1 MITAKELEQ
10 YKRNGYDFDFI
21 QRVYPQGN
29 IDFPT
34 KYIRGGDGCYAVLH
48 IYKLPKRL
56 SIFWLMQLVENL
68 NTISHVAIATA
79 DKEATIRS
87 LNTSMS
93 EFSDRTESERT
104 YTSRNDALSE
114 FKNLEQLGL
123 NITQGGEIMK
133 EVHLRLFISADNLDQ
148 LDERVLEIQTKLRG
162 LDYSASIYLFEE
174 KAEWLALFESY
185 EDNVSALNGKQ
196 GVPITALQIGGGYPF
211 NHQSLIDPRGSYIGR
226 TETDGAFVYDPFR
239 VTDTR
244 ASFSSFGVGMMGY
257 GKSTLLKL
265 IEDSLIGR
273 KTIVYG
279 IEKNRDW
286 YRLID
291 SQNGKIVDLSG
302 TDGMLNPLE
311 VFATRT
317 DTTGLHIDELGSYQQ
332 HKSKLL
338 AMVSFMNPDMRS
350 VDKLTVGRI
359 IDKFYVHVGLLPNN
373 FQQRRNEIHITGL
386 SSKEYPIMEEF
397 HYFYEEEIKSS
408 EYKTITPMKKQA
420 LEDFGE
426 VLKSMAFDNGNMFN
440 GHTTIPNMQSEQV
453 VFFDI
458 DGISNYPDE
467 IFKTQL
473 FTALNMTWSQ
483 AMMNGRKQK
492 YLLET
497 KQIEP
502 DDVVFFMFFLDECQ
516 NIVNTQNLFAVQV
529 IIDFLKEMRKFSA
542 GINFMTQSFQEVL
555 LENASDEAVQKIS
568 QIFELCNTKIFLH
581 TDDSVLGKLQ
591 RIMGSGFSESDY
603 ESIRSLKK
611 KQAFFSFGNNES
623 YVINVDPSSE
633 QLERFAGGH

>member
-1 MITAKELEQ
+1 MITAKELES
-10 YKRNGYDFDFI
+10 YKKQGYDFDFI
-21 QRVYPQGN
+21 QKVYPQGN

-56 SIFWLMQLVENL
+56 SMFWLMQLVENL
-68 NTISHVAIATA
+68 NTISHIAIATA

-93 EFSDRTESERT
+93 EFSDRTENERT

-133 EVHLRLFISADNLDQ
+133 EVHLRLFISADTLDQ
-148 LDERVLEIQTKLRG
+148 LDERVLEIQAKLRG

-174 KAEWLALFESY
+174 KTEWLALFESY
-185 EDNVSALNGKQ
+185 EDNVATLTGKQ
-196 GVPITALQIGGGYPF
+196 GIPVTALQIGGGYPF
-211 NHQSLIDPRGSYIGR
+211 NHQSMIDPRGSYIGY
-226 TETDGAFVYDPFR
+226 TETDGAFVYDPFH
-239 VTDTR
+239 VTGTR
-244 ASFSSFGVGMMGY
+244 ASFNSFGVGMMGY

-273 KTIVYG
+273 NTIVYG

-291 SQNGKIVDLSG
+291 SQNGIVMDLSG
-302 TDGMLNPLE
+302 EDGLLNPLE

-350 VDKLTVGRI
+350 VDKLTIGGI
-359 IDKFYVHVGLLPNN
+359 IDKFYINYGLLPTN
-373 FQQRRNEIHITGL
+373 FQQRRNEIHITGRL
-386 SSKEYPIMEEF
+386 PEEYPIMEEF
-397 HYFYEEEIKSS
+397 YYYYEEEIKSN
-408 EYKTITPMKKQA
+408 EYKTITPLKRQA

-426 VLKSMAFDNGNMFN
+426 VLKSMAFNNGNMFN
-440 GHTTIPNMQSEQV
+440 GHTTITNLQSEQV

-483 AMMNGRKQK
+483 AIMNGRRQK

-497 KQIEP
+497 KQIAPE
-502 DDVVFFMFFLDECQ
+502 DVVYFMFFLDECQ
-516 NIVNTQNLFAVQV
+516 NVVNTQNVFAIQV
-529 IIDFLKEMRKFSA
+529 IIDFQKEMRKFSA
-542 GINFMTQSFQEVL
+542 GIHFMTQSFQEVL

-568 QIFELCNTKIFLH
+568 QVFELCNTKLFLH

-591 RIMGSGFSESDY
+591 RIMGSGLSESDY
-603 ESIRSLKK
+603 ENIPKLKK
-611 KQAFFSFGNNES
+611 GQALFSFGNNES
-623 YVINVDPSSE
+623 YVVNVDPSAE
-633 QLERFAGGH
+633 QLERFSGGH

>member
-1 MITAKELEQ
+1 MITAKEI
-10 YKRNGYDFDFI
+10 KRYEKEGYDFEFV
-21 QRVYPQGN
+21 QRVYPKGN

-34 KYIRGGDGCYAVLH
+34 KYVRGGDGCYAILH
-48 IYKLPKRL
+48 VYKLPKRL

-68 NTISHVAIATA
+68 NTICHIAIATA
-79 DKEATIRS
+79 DKQTTIRS

-93 EFSDRTESERT
+93 EFSDRTENERT

-123 NITQGGEIMK
+123 EITQGGEIMK
-133 EVHLRLFISADNLDQ
+133 EVHLRLFISADNLEK
-148 LDERVLEIQTKLRG
+148 LDERVYDIQTKLRG

-174 KAEWLALFESY
+174 KAEWLSLFESY
-185 EDNVSALNGKQ
+185 EENVETISGKQ
-196 GVPITALQIGGGYPF
+196 GIPVTALQIGGGYPF

-239 VTDTR
+239 VTDSR

-273 KTIVYG
+273 NTIIYG

-291 SQNGKIVDLSG
+291 SQGGTIIDLSG

-338 AMVSFMNPDMRS
+338 AMVSFMNPDIRS
-350 VDKLTVGRI
+350 VDKLAIGRI
-359 IDKFYVHVGLLPNN
+359 IDNFYVHFGLLPSN
-373 FQQRRNEIHITGL
+373 FQQKRNDIHITGRP
-386 SSKEYPIMEEF
+386 SNEYPIMEQ
-397 HYFYEEEIKSS
+397 FYHFFENELTKN
-408 EYKTITPMKKQA
+408 EYKTVTPMKRQA
-420 LEDFGE
+420 LEDFKE
-426 VLKSMAFDNGNMFN
+426 VLQSMAFDNGNMFN
-440 GHTTIPNMQSEQV
+440 GHTTIRDLGNEQV
-453 VFFDI
+453 VFWDI

-483 AMMNGRKQK
+483 AMKNGRKQK

-497 KQIEP
+497 KQINEE
-502 DDVVFFMFFLDECQ
+502 DVVFFKFFLDECQ
-516 NIVNTQNLFAVQV
+516 NVVNTQNLFAVQV

-542 GINFMTQSFQEVL
+542 GIDFMTQSFQEVL

-581 TDDSVLGKLQ
+581 TDDSVISKLK
-591 RIMGSGFSESDY
+591 RIMGSGYSESDY
-603 ESIRSLKK
+603 DSIRSLKK
-611 KQAFFSFGNNES
+611 RQAFFSFGNNES
-623 YVINVDPSSE
+623 YVINVDPSAE